1 MIRPIAAASLTCIM
15 LAVFFPR
22 CTFAQI
28 GSASSNRVSL
38 TGTIYTEKGDRPIMH
53 ANVRLCDGGGDLLE
67 ESITGDSGDFAFR
80 GISRGTYILQV
91 SAVGF
96 ESTST
101 NVDLSFN
108 SDRGIPIYLKETQTA
123 ADAAESTPAAS
134 VSAHEMSMPKA
145 ARDLVALG
153 EKKFYVDK
161 NTDGGMADFRSAIAA
176 APGYYEA
183 YYQIA
188 LAEVTL
194 GKKPEAEA
202 SLRKSIEISQDSYG
216 EAEVGL
222 GTMMLER
229 GEVAQGEKAVRRGI
243 ELSPNYWLGHYELG
257 RALFTENKL
266 PDALKSAEQA
276 KSLAPSAAIVYR
288 LLSNIH
294 LQQKDYASLLGDID
308 AYLKLD
314 SDSPAGIRAKQLREL
329 VVQKVG
335 SGKTTPAVAQ
345 KP

>member
-1 MIRPIAAASLTCIM
+1 MLRPIAAASLTFMM
-15 LAVFFPR
+15 LAVASPGR
-22 CTFAQI
+22 AFAQI
-28 GSASSNRVSL
+28 GGMSSNRVSL
-38 TGTIYTEKGDRPIMH
+38 TGTVYTEKGDHPVMH
-53 ANVRLCDGGGDLLE
+53 ANVRLCDGGGNLLE

-91 SAVGF
+91 SATGF
-96 ESTST
+96 ESSSI

-108 SDRGIPIYLKETQTA
+108 SDRGIPVYLKENRE
-123 ADAAESTPAAS
+123 DAGESAS
-134 VSAHEMSMPKA
+134 GASISAHEMSIPKA
-145 ARDLVALG
+145 ARDLLISG

-161 NTDGGMADFRSAIAA
+161 NTEGGMADFRSAIAA

-188 LAEVTL
+188 LADVTL

-202 SLRKSIEISQDSYG
+202 SLRKSIEISKDSYG

-222 GTMMLER
+222 GTMLLER
-229 GEVAQGEKAVRRGI
+229 GETAQGEKAVRRGI

-257 RALFTENKL
+257 RALFTEDKL
-266 PDALKSAEQA
+266 SDALKSAELA

-294 LQQKDYASLLGDID
+294 LQQKDYPALLADID

-314 SDSPAGIRAKQLREL
+314 PDSPAGVRAKQLREL

-335 SGKTTPAVAQ
+335 SAKSTPAVAQ

>member
-1 MIRPIAAASLTCIM
+1 MIRPIVVPSFLLLLIVSYPIKTS
-15 LAVFFPR
+15 
-22 CTFAQI
+22 AQLGDI
-28 GSASSNRVSL
+28 SGNRVTL
-38 TGTIYTEKGDRPIMH
+38 TGTIYTEKGDHPIMH
-53 ANVRLCDGGGDLLE
+53 ANVRLCDGGGNLIE
-67 ESITGDSGDFAFR
+67 ETITGDSGDFAFR
-80 GISRGTYILQV
+80 GLARHNYLLQI

-96 ESTST
+96 ESNSTS
-101 NVDLSFN
+101 VDLSFN
-108 SDRGIPIYLKETQTA
+108 SDRGIPIYLKPTA
-123 ADAAESTPAAS
+123 AAAS
-134 VSAHEMSMPKA
+134 ESAHAASISAHEMSIPKA
-145 ARDLVALG
+145 ARDLVASG
-153 EKKFYVDK
+153 EQKFYVDK
-161 NTDGGMADFRSAIAA
+161 NTEGGMADFRSAIAA

-188 LAEVTL
+188 LADATL

-202 SLRKSIEISQDSYG
+202 SLRKSIEVSQDSYG
-216 EAEVGL
+216 EAEIGL

-229 GEVAQGEKAVRRGI
+229 GDTAQGEKAVRRGI
-243 ELSPNYWLGHYELG
+243 ELSPNFWLGHYELG

-294 LQQKDYASLLGDID
+294 LQQKDYPALLADID

-314 SDSPAGIRAKQLREL
+314 PDSPAGIRAKQLRDL
-329 VVQKVG
+329 VAQKVG
-335 SGKTTPAVAQ
+335 APQTTPAAQ

>member
-1 MIRPIAAASLTCIM
+1 MIRPIAVPSLLLLLI
-15 LAVFFPR
+15 VSFPSK
-22 CTFAQI
+22 TMAQF
-28 GSASSNRVSL
+28 GDTSGNRATL
-38 TGTIYTEKGDRPIMH
+38 TGTIYTEKGDQPIMH
-53 ANVRLCDGGGDLLE
+53 ANVRLCDGGGNLIE

-80 GISRGTYILQV
+80 GLPRRNYIIQV

-101 NVDLSFN
+101 SVDLSFN
-108 SDRGIPIYLKETQTA
+108 SDRGIPIYLKKTV
-123 ADAAESTPAAS
+123 ADAASDSPSGAR

-145 ARDLVALG
+145 ARDLLMSG

-188 LAEVTL
+188 LADATL

-202 SLRKSIEISQDSYG
+202 SLRKSIEISQDRYG

-229 GEVAQGEKAVRRGI
+229 GDVAQGEKAVRRGI
-243 ELSPNYWLGHYELG
+243 ELSPNFWLGHYELG
-257 RALFTENKL
+257 RALLTENKL

-294 LQQKDYASLLGDID
+294 LQQKDYPALLADID

-314 SDSPAGIRAKQLREL
+314 PDSPAGIRAKQLREL
-329 VVQKVG
+329 VAQKVG
-335 SGKTTPAVAQ
+335 AAQTTPATAQ

>member
-1 MIRPIAAASLTCIM
+1 MT
-15 LAVFFPR
+15 
-22 CTFAQI
+22 
-28 GSASSNRVSL
+28 L
-38 TGTIYTEKGDRPIMH
+38 TGTIYTETGDHPILH
-53 ANVRLCDGGGDLLE
+53 ANVRLCDGGGNLIE
-67 ESITGDSGDFAFR
+67 ETITGDSGDFAFR
-80 GISRGTYILQV
+80 GLARRNYILQV
-91 SAVGF
+91 SAVAF

-101 NVDLSFN
+101 SVDLSFN
-108 SDRGIPIYLKETQTA
+108 SDRGIPIYLKPIA
-123 ADAAESTPAAS
+123 AAATESAPAAS
-134 VSAHEMSMPKA
+134 ISAHEMSIPKA
-145 ARDLVALG
+145 ARDLLISG

-161 NTDGGMADFRSAIAA
+161 NKNAGMADFHSAIAV

-183 YYQIA
+183 YYQVA
-188 LAEVTL
+188 LADATL

-202 SLRKSIEISQDSYG
+202 SLRKSIEVSHDSYG

-229 GEVAQGEKAVRRGI
+229 GDTAQGEKAVRRGI

-276 KSLAPSAAIVYR
+276 KSLAPSAPVVYR

-294 LQQKDYASLLGDID
+294 LQQKDYPALLADID

-314 SDSPAGIRAKQLREL
+314 PDSPAGIRAKQLRDL
-329 VVQKVG
+329 VAQKVG
-335 SGKTTPAVAQ
+335 AAQTTPAAAQ

>member
-1 MIRPIAAASLTCIM
+1 MIRPIAVPSLLLMMLAASYP
-15 LAVFFPR
+15 VR
-22 CTFAQI
+22 TFAQL
-28 GSASSNRVSL
+28 GGMGVNRVSL
-38 TGTIYTEKGDRPIMH
+38 TGTIYTEKGDHPIMQ
-53 ANVRLCDGGGDLLE
+53 ANVRLCDGGGNLLH
-67 ESITGDSGDFAFR
+67 ESITGDSGEFAFP

-96 ESTST
+96 ESSSI
-101 NVDLSFN
+101 NVDLSFS
-108 SDRGIPIYLKETQTA
+108 SDRGIPIYLKPTA
-123 ADAAESTPAAS
+123 AAAS
-134 VSAHEMSMPKA
+134 ESAAPASISAHEMSMPKA
-145 ARDLVALG
+145 ARDLLALG

-161 NTDGGMADFRSAIAA
+161 NTEGGMADFRSAVAT

-188 LAEVTL
+188 LADATL

-202 SLRKSIEISQDSYG
+202 SLRKSIEVSQDSYG

-222 GTMMLER
+222 GTMMIER
-229 GEVAQGEKAVRRGI
+229 GDVAQGEKAVRRGI

-257 RALFTENKL
+257 RALFSEKKL
-266 PDALKSAEQA
+266 PDALASAEQA

-294 LQQKDYASLLGDID
+294 LQQKDYPALLADID

-314 SDSPAGIRAKQLREL
+314 PDSPAGIRAKQLRDQ
-329 VVQKVG
+329 VVQKVR
-335 SGKTTPAVAQ
+335 SAKTTPAVAQ
-345 KP
+345 NP

>member
-1 MIRPIAAASLTCIM
+1 MLFLVSYPLTT
-15 LAVFFPR
+15 LAQLGGMTV
-22 CTFAQI
+22 
-28 GSASSNRVSL
+28 NRVSL
-38 TGTIYTEKGDRPIMH
+38 TGTIYTEKGDRPIMQAH
-53 ANVRLCDGGGDLLE
+53 VRLCDGGGNLLE
-67 ESITGDSGDFAFR
+67 ESITGDSGDFAFP

-91 SAVGF
+91 SAAGF
-96 ESTST
+96 EPSST

-108 SDRGIPIYLKETQTA
+108 SDRGIPIYLKPTTA
-123 ADAAESTPAAS
+123 AANESAAATSI
-134 VSAHEMSMPKA
+134 SAHEMSMPKA
-145 ARDLVALG
+145 ARDLLISG

-188 LAEVTL
+188 LADATL

-202 SLRKSIEISQDSYG
+202 SLRKSIEVSQDSYG

-229 GEVAQGEKAVRRGI
+229 GDTAQGEKAVRRGV

-266 PDALKSAEQA
+266 PDALKSAEQT
-276 KSLAPSAAIVYR
+276 KSLAPSAPIVYR

-294 LQQKDYASLLGDID
+294 LQQKDYPALLADID

-314 SDSPAGIRAKQLREL
+314 PDSPAGIRAKQLREL
-329 VVQKVG
+329 VAQKVG
-335 SGKTTPAVAQ
+335 AAQATPTAAQ

>member
-1 MIRPIAAASLTCIM
+1 MIRPIAVSSLTFMM
-15 LAVFFPR
+15 LAAFVPGR
-22 CTFAQI
+22 AFAQM
-28 GSASSNRVSL
+28 GSLSSNRVSL

-53 ANVRLCDGGGDLLE
+53 ANVRLCDGGGNLLE

-96 ESTST
+96 ESSNT

-108 SDRGIPIYLKETQTA
+108 SDRGIPIYLKPTA
-123 ADAAESTPAAS
+123 AAAS
-134 VSAHEMSMPKA
+134 ESAAAARISAHEMSMPKV
-145 ARDLVALG
+145 ARDLLVSG

-161 NTDGGMADFRSAIAA
+161 NTEGGMADFRSAVAA

-188 LAEVTL
+188 LADATL

-202 SLRKSIEISQDSYG
+202 SLRKSIEVSQDSYG

-229 GEVAQGEKAVRRGI
+229 GDVAQGEKAVRRGI

-257 RALFTENKL
+257 RALFGENKL
-266 PDALKSAEQA
+266 PDALTSAEQA

-294 LQQKDYASLLGDID
+294 LQQKDYPALLADID

-314 SDSPAGIRAKQLREL
+314 PDSPAGIRAKQLREL
-329 VVQKVG
+329 VVQKVD
-335 SGKTTPAVAQ
+335 SASTTPAVAQ